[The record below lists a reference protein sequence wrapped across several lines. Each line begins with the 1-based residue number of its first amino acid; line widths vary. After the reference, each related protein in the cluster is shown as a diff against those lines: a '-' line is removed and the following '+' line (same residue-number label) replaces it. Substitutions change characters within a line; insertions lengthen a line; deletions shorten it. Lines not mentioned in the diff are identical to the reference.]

1 MLASLLL
8 HSWQFSSWISFVV
21 RALASGKVSLFRH
34 AFQEVCIF
42 VCACACVYVHISC
55 AGHSNE
61 TLCRW
66 LRCADG
72 LLCTSIFVYFRVCFS
87 MRCVSLSV
95 CWFRLQQEVEDH
107 LTREGLKSP
116 HVQPE
121 FYNSAV

>member
-1 MLASLLL
+1 M
-8 HSWQFSSWISFVV
+8 V

-34 AFQEVCIF
+34 AFQEVCIS
-42 VCACACVYVHISC
+42 VCECACVYVHISC

-72 LLCTSIFVYFRVCFS
+72 LLCTSIFVYFRVCIS
-87 MRCVSLSV
+87 MSLSV